1 VFPPHQLDPEAA
13 GDHIDRLYR
22 TALVMCGSRETAEDL
37 VQETY
42 GEPQPVPAEQP
53 DVKAPELTLK
63 GVPGELEMKDLKRG
77 LKLKLTTDEP
87 ATVDGSL
94 RAKARSVEF
103 AKTSVVL
110 AERSLDLG
118 DGERKLILKPKRSVL
133 RGAESLKAELRVTV
147 ADAAGNEATAK
158 RKISIG

>member
-1 VFPPHQLDPEAA
+1 
-13 GDHIDRLYR
+13 
-22 TALVMCGSRETAEDL
+22 
-37 VQETY
+37 
-42 GEPQPVPAEQP
+42 
-53 DVKAPELTLK
+53 
-63 GVPGELEMKDLKRG
+63 MKDLKRG